1 MKLAGF
7 FFLSASVILL
17 FITLAAATVSGIAA
31 AFG

>member
-7 FFLSASVILL
+7 IFLSASVILL
-17 FITLAAATVSGIAA
+17 FITLAAAAISGV